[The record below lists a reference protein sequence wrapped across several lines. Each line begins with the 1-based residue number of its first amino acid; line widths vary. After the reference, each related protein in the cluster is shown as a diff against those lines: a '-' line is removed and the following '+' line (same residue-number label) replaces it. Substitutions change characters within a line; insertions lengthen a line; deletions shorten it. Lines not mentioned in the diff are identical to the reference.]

1 MLPATA
7 SWRLPKRSSSC
18 SSPSSGPARASSRSS
33 VRGASSYW
41 RWRER
46 FRPKRRRSCFPGFRR
61 GGGAI
66 WRSYIQRSPLF
77 IEDYGRFDLRV
88 EEVYQAGIR
97 SLVFVPVSGE
107 RRARIVLVMQDER
120 VRTWSEEDR
129 NVLALVARGL
139 GLMAEQFLVR
149 ERMDALLRL
158 EREVLGSFIDEAY

>member
-1 MLPATA
+1 M
-7 SWRLPKRSSSC
+7 
-18 SSPSSGPARASSRSS
+18 
-33 VRGASSYW
+33 
-41 RWRER
+41 
-46 FRPKRRRSCFPGFRR
+46 
-61 GGGAI
+61 
-66 WRSYIQRSPLF
+66 
-77 IEDYGRFDLRV
+77 
-88 EEVYQAGIR
+88 
-97 SLVFVPVSGE
+97 PVSGE